1 MDPDSSEEESRKLVL
16 ELLDEYAFI
25 RDRPLND
32 GESEQDRQRALPSA
46 RRRMTLSKH
55 FRETMDR
62 TKQERLD
69 EYERKMEVNRR
80 ALDKSLGDVFAA
92 ARETSS
98 AGRLA
103 DQRGGSSIEEGPN
116 SAAKAKSTGTSVA
129 KGKRSAVKKLK
140 NGASSKRKRAPRD
153 SRSADW
159 DPERAYEGAFKDDA
173 ADRDDSDDEDYVPD
187 AEDDRTVT
195 EARGHVAGV
204 GHARCLEKLQ
214 LSGSSAKGILAY
226 LRKRTGK
233 KTALRDVHNMLQAIR
248 SERRGDT
255 TDATRTEYVLREFVS
270 QEKGNSATIF
280 VDSDT
285 QQAHVVVFQSARMK
299 RLFQAFPEVVL
310 VDTTHGTNA
319 NQYKL
324 FSFAVTDFF
333 ERGQYVQH
341 ALVLAETKDNLR
353 LAIECFQRCNPA
365 WAKIRVFVTD
375 KAFHEKDVLFE
386 NFPQTRQL
394 LCTFHVI
401 AWLERQAGRLSTG
414 TADHKDK
421 LKATLT
427 SLVTAKSETEYM
439 SKEKRICCSY
449 YMETKIT
456 SSIAR
461 SSITGTAAE
470 LNGCCTNEV
479 MFPTWETTPITV

>member
-1 MDPDSSEEESRKLVL
+1 MNT
-16 ELLDEYAFI
+16 I
-25 RDRPLND
+25 
-32 GESEQDRQRALPSA
+32 
-46 RRRMTLSKH
+46 
-55 FRETMDR
+55 
-62 TKQERLD
+62 
-69 EYERKMEVNRR
+69 
-80 ALDKSLGDVFAA
+80 
-92 ARETSS
+92 
-98 AGRLA
+98 
-103 DQRGGSSIEEGPN
+103 
-116 SAAKAKSTGTSVA
+116 
-129 KGKRSAVKKLK
+129 
-140 NGASSKRKRAPRD
+140 
-153 SRSADW
+153 
-159 DPERAYEGAFKDDA
+159 
-173 ADRDDSDDEDYVPD
+173 VPD
-187 AEDDRTVT
+187 ADGAFFGEFSKRWRSWEFFHEQFDLFTANSYQRFSVRSTTSVEKRNKQILNSKKFRGGRLPPLPGNEHEDGISDGEVGSKI
-195 EARGHVAGV
+195 EASISVEETAASDQPYAQFLIPSSWAVYCKTLKCTHAIKQQKRGDGRRSHRVVRYTGCTAQVNATLQKQKGGKYYIFLKAKGSHNHALSPELWEYYAENRRIQDPLVLQAV
-204 GHARCLEKLQ
+204 GDMRQ
-214 LSGSSAKGILAY
+214 SGSSAKGILAY